1 MPPLTPLDI
10 QHKEF
15 TKAMRGYA
23 MHEVDTFL
31 DQITEE
37 FTRLQDEIARLREQA
52 ANTQVGAPAVVMP
65 TPQAPPPPPPQHQPA
80 PQAGSGGGEEAIAR
94 ALVMA
99 QRMADQTVEEA
110 KAKSMVAESEAR
122 AKSLTEQ
129 SQMRAREITEAAQ
142 MRARELTEAAQMRA
156 REVTEAAQARAR
168 ELTEGLETRY
178 KERIQSA
185 EARARVAEEVA
196 RRRQELESSI
206 EALRAFERD
215 YRARLRGFVEG
226 QLKALEDAAPSGP
239 VAPPQPPGMGG
250 VGNSRPLPGSEDL
263 PALSTGARQVN
274 NSYSALRDPTTDQL
288 GNGRDRV
295 VRQAHHEAQRRP
307 DPVDGADLVVD
318 QTAGQAEPLH
328 PVEVQVGRH
337 AGGLLRPG
345 DPQPAVGVECLHRLA
360 EPPLQR
366 HPPGGEQHDHV
377 QPPLRPAS
385 QRDPV
390 RQRRQQLLDPRRGG
404 QQPDHRVRLDPELVR
419 QRRPRVPDGHE
430 AASRSSGRRRPST
443 RTANRSAARS
453 KGLRR

>member
-52 ANTQVGAPAVVMP
+52 ANTQVGVPAAVVMP
-65 TPQAPPPPPPQHQPA
+65 TPQAPPPPPQHQPA
-80 PQAGSGGGEEAIAR
+80 PHSGGSGGGEEAIAR

-110 KAKSMVAESEAR
+110 KVKAKSMIAEGEAR
-122 AKSLTEQ
+122 SKSMTEQ
-129 SQMRAREITEAAQ
+129 SQMRARELTEAAQ

-185 EARARVAEEVA
+185 EARARVAEEQSRMQIAQVTEQVA

-239 VAPPQPPGMGG
+239 VAPPQPPGLGA
-250 VGNSRPLPGSEDL
+250 GNSRPLPGSEDL

-295 VRQAHHEAQRRP
+295 DR
-307 DPVDGADLVVD
+307 L
-318 QTAGQAEPLH
+318 
-328 PVEVQVGRH
+328 RH
-337 AGGLLRPG
+337 
-345 DPQPAVGVECLHRLA
+345 D
-360 EPPLQR
+360 
-366 HPPGGEQHDHV
+366 D
-377 QPPLRPAS
+377 
-385 QRDPV
+385 
-390 RQRRQQLLDPRRGG
+390 
-404 QQPDHRVRLDPELVR
+404 
-419 QRRPRVPDGHE
+419 
-430 AASRSSGRRRPST
+430 
-443 RTANRSAARS
+443 
-453 KGLRR
+453 

>member
-37 FTRLQDEIARLREQA
+37 FTRLQDEVVRAREQA
-52 ANTQVGAPAVVMP
+52 ANAQAQPPPVQMAPQVQMP
-65 TPQAPPPPPPQHQPA
+65 PQVQVQAPPPPPPPA
-80 PQAGSGGGEEAIAR
+80 DRGGGEEAIAR

-110 KAKSMVAESEAR
+110 KAKAKAMVAESEAR
-122 AKSLTEQ
+122 AKNMTDQ
-129 SQMRAREITEAAQ
+129 SQLRARDVTEAAQ
-142 MRARELTEAAQMRA
+142 MRAREISEAAQMRA
-156 REVTEAAQARAR
+156 RDVTEAAQARAR

-185 EARARVAEEVA
+185 EARARVAEEQSRMQIAQVTEQVA
-196 RRRQELESSI
+196 RRRQELDSSI

-239 VAPPQPPGMGG
+239 VAPPQPPGGFG
-250 VGNSRPLPGSEDL
+250 SNSRPLPGSEDL

-274 NSYSALRDPTTDQL
+274 NSYSALRDPTATDPGL

-295 VRQAHHEAQRRP
+295 DR
-307 DPVDGADLVVD
+307 L
-318 QTAGQAEPLH
+318 
-328 PVEVQVGRH
+328 RH
-337 AGGLLRPG
+337 
-345 DPQPAVGVECLHRLA
+345 D
-360 EPPLQR
+360 
-366 HPPGGEQHDHV
+366 D
-377 QPPLRPAS
+377 
-385 QRDPV
+385 
-390 RQRRQQLLDPRRGG
+390 
-404 QQPDHRVRLDPELVR
+404 
-419 QRRPRVPDGHE
+419 
-430 AASRSSGRRRPST
+430 
-443 RTANRSAARS
+443 
-453 KGLRR
+453 

>member
-65 TPQAPPPPPPQHQPA
+65 TPQAPPPPPPPQHQAA
-80 PQAGSGGGEEAIAR
+80 PQATSSAGGEEAIAR

-110 KAKSMVAESEAR
+110 KVKAKSMVAESEAR

-129 SQMRAREITEAAQ
+129 S
-142 MRARELTEAAQMRA
+142 QMRA

-185 EARARVAEEVA
+185 EARARVAEEQSRMQIAQVTEQVA

-295 VRQAHHEAQRRP
+295 DR
-307 DPVDGADLVVD
+307 L
-318 QTAGQAEPLH
+318 
-328 PVEVQVGRH
+328 RH
-337 AGGLLRPG
+337 
-345 DPQPAVGVECLHRLA
+345 D
-360 EPPLQR
+360 
-366 HPPGGEQHDHV
+366 D
-377 QPPLRPAS
+377 
-385 QRDPV
+385 
-390 RQRRQQLLDPRRGG
+390 
-404 QQPDHRVRLDPELVR
+404 
-419 QRRPRVPDGHE
+419 
-430 AASRSSGRRRPST
+430 
-443 RTANRSAARS
+443 
-453 KGLRR
+453 